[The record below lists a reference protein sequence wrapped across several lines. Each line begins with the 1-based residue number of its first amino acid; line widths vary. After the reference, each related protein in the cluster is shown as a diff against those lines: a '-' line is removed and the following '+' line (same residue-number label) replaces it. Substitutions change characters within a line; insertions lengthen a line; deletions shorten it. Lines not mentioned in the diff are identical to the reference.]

1 MVNFDEM
8 PSIFKDVLMHYG
20 VKRRSG
26 RYPWG
31 SGENPYQR
39 SGDWLSRVEQLRKEG
54 KTDPQIREEMGVSSG
69 EFRRYLSIAKEE
81 RRALNAD
88 RARSLRE
95 DGKSL
100 SEIAEIMGYPNESS
114 IRNLL
119 KDRENSKSNIAK
131 NTADMLQKV
140 VDDRGMVDVGKGVE
154 IQMGISREMLDNAIA
169 RLELDGYTVYGIDVP
184 QINNPR
190 QNSRVTVLAPP
201 GTEYK
206 DVYANRDNIKAVN
219 EDWVSHDGG
228 MTYDPKWV
236 YPKSMDS
243 KRLMINYDDGNGGGG
258 SLKDGVIEL
267 RRGVKDLDLGG
278 SHYAQVRILVD
289 GTHYLKGMAVYAD
302 DLPDGIDVRFNTNK
316 KAGTPALGPK
326 NNTVLK
332 PIKND
337 PDNPFGSAIMPGIN
351 DPDFESDKKGGQSY
365 YYDKNGKKQLSL
377 INKREDEGGWSKWVD
392 KVPSQF
398 LSKQNETL
406 IKRQLGLT
414 LADRKAELDDI
425 HAITNPVLKK
435 SMLMSFAG
443 DCDASAVHLRA
454 AALPRQKYQVILP
467 LTSIKDT
474 EVYAPNFKTGET
486 VALVRYPHGG
496 TFEIPILKV
505 NNKNA
510 EGQKVMGKNP
520 KDAVGINKKVAD
532 RLSGADFD
540 GDTVM
545 VIPCNSA
552 KSRVKITST
561 PPLKGLEGFDP
572 KAEYGG
578 KPEGTFK
585 PMKDTQKQM
594 GVISNLITDMTLK
607 GAKDSELAR
616 AVRHSMVVID
626 AEKHKLDYKQ
636 SEKDNGIEELRKK
649 YQGHTDPETGK
660 YKTGAST
667 LISRSKGQI
676 SVPKRVGSPKI
687 DKETG
692 KVYYKTDTE
701 TYKDKKGREKTRT
714 QQSTQMAETDDAM
727 KLSSGTR
734 VEAIYGSYANN
745 LKAMANEAR
754 KEAINM
760 SMPKVN
766 KAAAQTYK
774 AEVASLDR
782 KLKASLMNAPRERQA
797 QIIANKV
804 LKAKIQENP
813 DMNKEDKRKVGQQ
826 ALVSARAQVHAHRNE
841 IEITDREW
849 EAIQAGAVTSTKQ
862 DQIFLKT
869 NQDKLKDRAMPRTRK
884 EVSQAQINKIQAM
897 KNSGYTTDAIA
908 EAVGLS
914 TSTVNKYL

>member
-1 MVNFDEM
+1 MDFRDM
-8 PSIFKDVLMHYG
+8 PSIFTDVLLHYG

-31 SGENPYQR
+31 SGSDPYQR
-39 SGDWLSRVEQLRKEG
+39 SGDWLSRVEQMRKDG
-54 KTDPQIREEMGVSSG
+54 KSDADIRAEMNISSG
-69 EFRRYLSIAKEE
+69 EFRRLMSIAKEE
-81 RRALNAD
+81 RRQLNTD

-100 SEIAEIMGYPNESS
+100 SEIANIMGYPNESS

-119 KDRENSKSNIAK
+119 KEREDSKSNSAK
-131 NTADMLQKV
+131 ATADILKMV
-140 VDDRGMVDVGKGVE
+140 VDDKGMVDVGKGVE
-154 IQMGISREMLDNAIA
+154 KQLGVSKEMLENAIT
-169 RLELDGYTVYGIDVP
+169 RLELQGYERYGIDIP
-184 QINNPR
+184 QINNPGK
-190 QNSRVTVLAPP
+190 NSRMTVLAPP

-206 DVYANRDNIKAVN
+206 DVYANQDKIRAVH

-228 MTYDPKWV
+228 VTYDPKWT
-236 YPKSMDS
+236 YPKSMDP
-243 KRLMINYDDGNGGGG
+243 KRLMINYDDGKGGGG

-267 RRGVKDLDLGG
+267 RRGVADLDLGG
-278 SHYAQVRILVD
+278 SHYSQVRILVGD
-289 GTHYLKGMAVYAD
+289 THYLKGMAVYAD

-351 DPDFESDKKGGQSY
+351 DPDFVSDKKGGQSY

-377 INKREDEGGWSKWVD
+377 INKREDEGGWSNWVD

-414 LADRKAELDDI
+414 LADRKAELDEI
-425 HAITNPVLKK
+425 HSITNPVLKK
-435 SMLMSFAG
+435 NMLMSFAG

-467 LTSIKDT
+467 LTSIKDS
-474 EVYAPNFKTGET
+474 EVYAPNFKHGET

-496 TFEIPILKV
+496 TFEIPIVKV

-510 EGQKVMGKNP
+510 EGQKVLGKNP
-520 KDAVGINKKVAD
+520 KDAIGINKHVAD

-545 VIPCNSA
+545 VIPCNSS
-552 KSRVKITST
+552 KSKVKITST
-561 PPLKGLEGFDP
+561 PLLKDLKGFDP
-572 KAEYGG
+572 KASYGG
-578 KPEGTFK
+578 KEEGTFK
-585 PMKDTQKQM
+585 VMKDTQKQM

-607 GAKDSELAR
+607 GAPDSELAR

-636 SEKDNGIEELRKK
+636 SEKDHGIAELKK
-649 YQGHTDPETGK
+649 RYQGHNDENGKYKEGAATLISRAKGQVTVNKRVGSPRIDPETGK
-660 YKTGAST
+660 VSYKE
-667 LISRSKGQI
+667 
-676 SVPKRVGSPKI
+676 VV
-687 DKETG
+687 
-692 KVYYKTDTE
+692 E
-701 TYKDKKGREKTRT
+701 TYKDKKGKEKVRT
-714 QQSTQMAETDDAM
+714 QQSTRMAEVDDAR

-734 VEAIYGSYANN
+734 VEEIYASYANN
-745 LKAMANEAR
+745 LKAMANDAR
-754 KEAINM
+754 KEAVNM

-766 KAAAQTYK
+766 KAAAETYK
-774 AEVASLDR
+774 AEVSSLNR
-782 KLKASLMNAPRERQA
+782 KLNNSLMNAPRERQA
-797 QIIANKV
+797 QNMANTILRAKV
-804 LKAKIQENP
+804 QENP

-826 ALVSARAQVHAHRNE
+826 ALVSARAKVHAHREE
-841 IEITDREW
+841 IDITDREW
-849 EAIQAGAVTSTKQ
+849 EAIQAGALSASKQ
-862 DQIFLKT
+862 DAIFLKT
-869 NQDKLKDRAMPRTRK
+869 NQDKLKDRAMPKVRK
-884 EVSQAQINKIQAM
+884 EVSQAQINRIQAM
-897 KNSGYTTDAIA
+897 KASGYTTDAIA
-908 EAVGLS
+908 DAVNLS
-914 TSTVNKYL
+914 SSTVNKYL